1 VGRWAGRASQLI
13 AVCAKTGANT
23 NHNRHRQH
31 PHNTEQP
38 TSHTKTRTCASSVS
52 LAMRAGVDSS
62 AGRSAR
68 TTSTPSRFRDPA
80 ATYNR
85 CSSRRPSAQ
94 VPCSRSPNRQRARGA
109 SLLCSIKKLAMLPP
123 GPLCAHLISHPA

>member
-1 VGRWAGRASQLI
+1 
-13 AVCAKTGANT
+13 
-23 NHNRHRQH
+23 
-31 PHNTEQP
+31 
-38 TSHTKTRTCASSVS
+38 
-52 LAMRAGVDSS
+52 MRAGVDSS

-80 ATYNR
+80 ATYIR
-85 CSSRRPSAQ
+85 CSRRPSAQ
-94 VPCSRSPNRQRARGA
+94 VPCSRSPNRQHAKGA